1 MGGRLGS
8 SFDKSGGNPYELH
21 PGPST
26 TLNPYFDRSMT
37 TSIADPENSA
47 PSDYQESAL
56 DMDAVAKLSSRMI
69 NHKFPNCKL

>member
-1 MGGRLGS
+1 
-8 SFDKSGGNPYELH
+8 
-21 PGPST
+21 
-26 TLNPYFDRSMT
+26 MT

-69 NHKFPNCKL
+69 NHKFPNCKLQRLKGDSYYNLDVSHLKDIVPATVHNDQNPYE